1 MGLATVLNM
10 LSKKLNKLL
19 NVGREK
25 TPPVINSVKPLT
37 NIYGKHT
44 AQFLKLKRQRQLLK
58 K

>member
-1 MGLATVLNM
+1 MDQVTVSNM
-10 LSKKLNKLL
+10 LLKKLSKLL

-44 AQFLKLKRQRQLLK
+44 AQFLKLKRQRQVLK

>member
-10 LSKKLNKLL
+10 LLKKLNKLL

-25 TPPVINSVKPLT
+25 TPPVLNCVKPLT
-37 NIYGKHT
+37 HYYGKHT
-44 AQFLKLKRQRQLLK
+44 TQFLKLKRQKQLLK